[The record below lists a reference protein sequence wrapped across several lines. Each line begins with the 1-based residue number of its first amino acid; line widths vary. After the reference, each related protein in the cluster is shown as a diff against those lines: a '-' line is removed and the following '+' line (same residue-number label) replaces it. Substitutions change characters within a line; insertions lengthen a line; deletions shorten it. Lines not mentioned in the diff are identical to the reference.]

1 MRTISTVLFDLDGT
15 LIDSI
20 ALILESYRHTMTEHG
35 FGEVSDDLWRA
46 GIGTPLRV
54 QLAAWARGPED
65 LEALVQTYR
74 RYNLDNHDRMIT
86 VFPGV
91 PEMVQEVAALGCRVG
106 VVTSKTREGTLRG
119 LRLAGLESSI
129 EAMVCA
135 DDVEN
140 PKPHPEPVTQAVR
153 LLGGA
158 PESTIFVGDS
168 IHDMVAGRAAGVEI
182 GAALWGPFGR
192 SDLEASTPNVWL
204 EQPAELVDFIRA
216 RAVTPH

>member
-1 MRTISTVLFDLDGT
+1 VRQTSTVLFDLDGT

-20 ALILESYRHTMTEHG
+20 ALILESYRHTMAEHG
-35 FGEVSDDLWRA
+35 LAEVSDDRWRA

-54 QLAAWARGPED
+54 QLAPWARDPQH

-91 PEMVQEVAALGCRVG
+91 PEMVHAVAAHGCRIG
-106 VVTSKTREGTLRG
+106 VVTSKTREGSLRG
-119 LRLAGLESSI
+119 LRLAGLESLI
-129 EAMVCA
+129 DAMVCA
-135 DDVEN
+135 DEVDN
-140 PKPHPEPVTQAVR
+140 PKPHPEPVTKAVR
-153 LLGGA
+153 LLGGKA
-158 PESTIFVGDS
+158 ESTIFVGDS

-192 SDLEASTPNVWL
+192 SDLEASLPDVWL
-204 EQPAELVDFIRA
+204 EKPLELVDLVRERA
-216 RAVTPH
+216 AGRV

>member
-1 MRTISTVLFDLDGT
+1 MSPISTVLFDLDGT

-20 ALILESYRHTMTEHG
+20 ALILESYRYTMAEHG
-35 FGEVSDDLWRA
+35 FGEVSDELWRV

-54 QLAAWARGPED
+54 QLASWAKGPED

-91 PEMVQEVAALGCRVG
+91 PEMVQEVAALGCRIG

-140 PKPHPEPVTQAVR
+140 PKPHPEPVAKAVR

-158 PESTIFVGDS
+158 TESTIFVGDS

-192 SDLEASTPNVWL
+192 SDLEASAPDVWL
-204 EQPAELVDFIRA
+204 EQPAELVDFIRE
-216 RAVTPH
+216 RAVTRH